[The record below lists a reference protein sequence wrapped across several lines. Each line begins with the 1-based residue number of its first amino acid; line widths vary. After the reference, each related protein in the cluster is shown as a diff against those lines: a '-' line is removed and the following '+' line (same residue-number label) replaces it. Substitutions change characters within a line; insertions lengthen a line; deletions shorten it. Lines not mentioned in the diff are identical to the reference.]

1 MLSNKLCLFFLLASG
16 LFSCAE
22 TKTTTET
29 YPNGNLKMM
38 EKEKY
43 RKEAYFSIK
52 KEYYE
57 NEVLK
62 SSERISPFGYRFN
75 EYNNSGNMLRAYSG
89 RDVCSIIIFRCF
101 NPHAY
106 TDGGS
111 YRYKRQINSG
121 DGNRYLEIKGKYLN
135 AWSDSKH
142 LKFRIC
148 QFDTIDN
155 GRVLSMNL
163 KKSTNGVIKIIK
175 RQKGRKETIYFSDE
189 KYLRQFVDSLYP
201 TALGFRH

>member
-1 MLSNKLCLFFLLASG
+1 MLSNKLCLVFILASG
-16 LFSCAE
+16 LLSCGE

-29 YPNGNLKMM
+29 YPNGDLKMM
-38 EKEKY
+38 GKEKY
-43 RKEAYFSIK
+43 RKETYFSIK

-62 SSERISPFGYRFN
+62 SSERISPFGYRFY
-75 EYNNSGNMLRAYSG
+75 EYNKSGNLLRACTG
-89 RDVCSIIIFRCF
+89 RDVCSIIIYRCF

-111 YRYKRQINSG
+111 YHYKKQINSG

-142 LKFRIC
+142 LEFRLS
-148 QFDTIDN
+148 QFDTIN
-155 GRVLSMNL
+155 SCRVITMTL
-163 KKSTNGVIKIIK
+163 KKSTTGGIKIIK
-175 RQKGRKETIYFSDE
+175 RQKGSKETLYFNKE
-189 KYLRQFVDSLYP
+189 KYFRQFVDSLYP
-201 TALGFRH
+201 TALGFQH